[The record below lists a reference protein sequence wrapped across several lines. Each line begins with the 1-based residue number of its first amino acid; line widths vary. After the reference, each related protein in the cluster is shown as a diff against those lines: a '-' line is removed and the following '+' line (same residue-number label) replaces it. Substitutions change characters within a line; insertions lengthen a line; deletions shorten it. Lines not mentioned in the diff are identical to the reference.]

1 MVQEKIWEK
10 EYRNPKL
17 VTGHDKPQSVF
28 LKFLKWYKKYLK
40 IHGSKASV
48 DLGGLKV
55 LDLGS
60 GTGRNANYLAK
71 KRADVFGMEIS
82 QTAID
87 TAKTRAG
94 NLGVKYIKQSIG
106 EKYPFENEYFDL
118 VIDITSS
125 NSLDEKERETY
136 LLEVNRV
143 LKKDGIFFVRAL
155 CKDGDKNAQFLLKNN
170 PAKEKDTYIMPETG
184 LVERVFSKNDFVEM
198 YSKYFKILDME
209 KTESYSTVNG
219 RVFKRKFWLVTMQK

>member
-1 MVQEKIWEK
+1 MQKDIWEK

-28 LKFLKWYKKYLK
+28 LKFLKWYKTYLK
-40 IHGSKASV
+40 TYRDRVPVSFE
-48 DLGGLKV
+48 GLRV

-60 GTGRNANYLAK
+60 GTGRNANYLAEK
-71 KRADVFGMEIS
+71 QADVFGMEIS

-94 NLGVKYIKQSIG
+94 NLGAKYIKQSIG
-106 EKYPFENEYFDL
+106 EKYSFENEYFDL

-125 NSLDEKERETY
+125 NSLDEAEREIY
-136 LLEVNRV
+136 LSEVNRV
-143 LKKDGIFFVRAL
+143 LRKDGIFFVRAL

-170 PAKEKDTYIMPETG
+170 SAREKDTYIMPETG
-184 LVERVFSKNDFVEM
+184 LIERVFSKDNFIEI
-198 YSKYFKILDME
+198 YSKYFKILDMK

-219 RVFKRKFWLVTMQK
+219 RVFKRKFWVVTMQK